1 MKTYILPVLVG
12 FGDCDPAG
20 IVYYP
25 NFFRWFDAATH
36 AMFFAVGQSHD
47 RAQRE
52 HGWIVWP
59 LVDAGASFR
68 APARSN
74 EAIEIHSTIE
84 QWNAKTFRIS
94 HRAMRGDTLLVD
106 GWEVRFIGEPHP
118 DDPRRLRMVPIPDS
132 VRMLFDQGDVA
143 GSTPRAAAANESG
156 HGERP

>member
-1 MKTYILPVLVG
+1 VKTYILPVLVG

-59 LVDAGASFR
+59 LIDASASFR

-74 EAIEIHSTIE
+74 ETIEIHSTIE
-84 QWNAKTFRIS
+84 HWSAKTFRIS

-132 VRMLFDQGDVA
+132 VRQLFDEVDVA
-143 GSTPRAAAANESG
+143 GPTPRDAPASES
-156 HGERP
+156 ERSQRP

>member
-1 MKTYILPVLVG
+1 MRTFVLPVLVG

-47 RAQRE
+47 RARRE

-59 LVDAGASFR
+59 VVDAGASFC
-68 APARSN
+68 APARAN

-84 QWNAKTFRIS
+84 HWSAKTFRIS

-118 DDPRRLRMVPIPDS
+118 DDPRRLRVVPIPDF
-132 VRMLFDQGDVA
+132 VRQLFDDGVA
-143 GSTPRAAAANESG
+143 AGPMPRAAAASETGN
-156 HGERP
+156 GEPP